1 MHRVAITGLG
11 CISALGHDV
20 ASTWLGL
27 SKGQS
32 GIAPLTGVKGER
44 LMVKVV
50 AAVKDFDP
58 VAYLDERVEDFTDR
72 FSQFAIVAAREAA
85 KDAGLN
91 FRDGLSAR
99 TACLVGTGMGGM
111 TTLDEGFYRLYMQKT
126 LRAPPLTVPKVMPSA
141 AASQV
146 SMELGITG
154 PSFGL
159 TSACSSSN
167 HALGEALWMVRSGR
181 VDQAI
186 AGGTESCL
194 TYGCLKAWEVLRVM
208 APDTC
213 RPFSKDR
220 KGMVIGE
227 GAGMVVLEN
236 WEKAKARGAK
246 IYGEL
251 AGFGFTA
258 DAADLVQ
265 PSVEGAGQAIADC
278 LSDAGLRPEQVGYI
292 NAHGTA
298 TRMNDQV
305 ETRAIRNVFGA
316 HAEKL
321 GVSSSKSMLG
331 HGLGAAGGL
340 EIIPT
345 VMALHSGILPPTA
358 NYNEPDP
365 DCDLDYI
372 PNEPQQRQ
380 VEAVMSNSF
389 AFGGLNAVI
398 AVKHAEA

>member
-1 MHRVAITGLG
+1 MNRVAITGLG

-20 ASTWLGL
+20 ATTWAGL
-27 SKGQS
+27 RAGRS
-32 GIAPLTGVKGER
+32 GIGPLSQVTGER
-44 LMVKVV
+44 LMVKV
-50 AAVKDFDP
+50 AAEVTDFDP
-58 VAYLDERVEDFTDR
+58 HRWLDERIVDFTDR
-72 FSQFAIVAAREAA
+72 FSQYAIIAAREALA
-85 KDAGLN
+85 DSGLEL
-91 FRDGLSAR
+91 DSESAQR
-99 TACLVGTGMGGM
+99 TACLVGSGMGGM
-111 TTLDEGFYRLYMQKT
+111 TTMDEGFVRLYRHNT

-146 SMELGITG
+146 TMDLGVTG

-167 HALGEALWMVRSGR
+167 HAIGEAMWMVRSGR
-181 VDQAI
+181 VDRAF
-186 AGGTESCL
+186 AGGTEACL
-194 TYGCLKAWEVLRVM
+194 SYGCLKAWEVLRVM

-213 RPFSKDR
+213 RPFSKNR

-227 GAGMVVLEN
+227 GAGMVLLEN
-236 WEKAKARGAK
+236 WDLAKARGAK

-251 AGFGFTA
+251 AGFGLTA

-265 PSVEGAGQAIADC
+265 PSLEGASRAVSEC
-278 LSDAGLRPEQVGYI
+278 LTDAGLAPEEVGYI

-305 ETRAIRNVFGA
+305 ETQAIRQAFGKQ
-316 HAEKL
+316 AERL

-345 VMALHSGILPPTA
+345 VMAVKEGILPPTA
-358 NYNEPDP
+358 NYVEADP

-372 PNEPQQRQ
+372 PNEARTQQIG
-380 VEAVMSNSF
+380 AALSNSF
-389 AFGGLNAVI
+389 AFGGLNAVL
-398 AVKHAEA
+398 AVKSVEA